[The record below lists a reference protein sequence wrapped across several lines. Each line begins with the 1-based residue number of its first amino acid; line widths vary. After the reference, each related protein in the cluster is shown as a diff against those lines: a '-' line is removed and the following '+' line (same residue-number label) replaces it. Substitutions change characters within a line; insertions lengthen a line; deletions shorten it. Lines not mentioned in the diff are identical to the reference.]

1 MKKREEII
9 AVVKSVL
16 DKDDLMGLLALGAPE
31 DEYEGIA
38 QAIVDL
44 IMKTNNIICTSEILF
59 NVFTEE
65 FEEDFTKEEFD
76 DISREINNKLMD

>member
-1 MKKREEII
+1 MKKREDII

-16 DKDDLMGLLALGAPE
+16 DKDDRMSLLGLGAPK
-31 DEYEGIA
+31 DEYDGIA

-44 IMKTNNIICTSEILF
+44 IMKTNNMICTSEILF
-59 NVFTEE
+59 NAFTEE

-76 DISREINNKLMD
+76 DISIEINSKLIG

>member
-1 MKKREEII
+1 MKKREDII

-16 DKDDLMGLLALGAPE
+16 DKDDLMGLLALCAPK

-38 QAIVDL
+38 QAIADL
-44 IMKTNNIICTSEILF
+44 IIKTNNMICTSEILF
-59 NVFTEE
+59 SVFTEE

-76 DISREINNKLMD
+76 DISREISNKLMD

>member
-1 MKKREEII
+1 MKKREDII

-16 DKDDLMGLLALGAPE
+16 DKDDRMGLLALGAPK

-38 QAIVDL
+38 QVIVDL
-44 IMKTNNIICTSEILF
+44 IMKTSNMICTSEILF

-76 DISREINNKLMD
+76 DISREINNRLMD